1 MVLWFLTTRKSI
13 MKLSIKTLIV
23 LAFLVILLP
32 ALALLSYADYSKASK
47 GLKDNFDF
55 MIAQTAEN
63 ISGAYDL
70 VEVGYQILSLSLEN
84 KMELAFEPFKEAYF
98 EAEGK
103 VENID
108 LSKLKN
114 ELGAEFDLYIIN
126 EQGVIIHT
134 TFEKDLNLDFAKIAP
149 AFNEKLQKIR
159 LESRYQGDR
168 IASETVTG
176 NVRKYA
182 YWGTPD
188 KKYILEIGIKSTDFE
203 LPLKNLDLLQIS
215 NGFENFNPSLQTVLI
230 FNGNGTISN
239 RPDYVIDE
247 VQVERV
253 KRVYE
258 TGVTEQFE
266 DIPENTRT
274 IYAKVDVEDALGTAS
289 QGDKVI
295 ELVFDTSEITAQLS
309 SLANN
314 QLMITSIFALIGG
327 LLSYLLAGTIT
338 RPILQLDDAVQKI
351 SSGDL
356 HSAVPAGAS
365 STEVSTLQSGVQSM
379 QKSIQN
385 RIDEIQTLNQSYERF
400 VPKEFLTLLQKQQI
414 TDVALGDS
422 ASLRMSV
429 LFSDMRDFTSIS
441 ESMSPEQNFAFLN
454 SYLSQV
460 TPSINANGGFI
471 DKYIGD
477 AVMALFPAA
486 PSEAVN
492 SATEMISSLK
502 SWSQNSHYGEH
513 YSLNMGIGIHVGELI
528 LGTIGEA
535 DRMET
540 TVISDT
546 VNVSARLESL
556 CKTYGVNIIVS
567 GAVFHELSDE
577 QKRHARLIDRTIVK
591 GKTLPIDVYEVFSS
605 GTEDEVAMKSRIAPQ
620 FEKLVNFYYDNKV
633 AEAKECCKEILDAA
647 PSDTVIKQ
655 WSTRFS

>member
-1 MVLWFLTTRKSI
+1 MVQWVFPNRKSA

-126 EQGVIIHT
+126 EHGVIIHT
-134 TFEKDLNLDFAKIAP
+134 TFEKDLNLDFSKIAP

-188 KKYILEIGIKSTDFE
+188 KKYILEIGIKSTEFE

-215 NGFENFNPSLQTVLI
+215 SGFENFNPSLKTVLI

-239 RPDYVIDE
+239 RPDYVIDDF
-247 VQVERV
+247 QVERV

-258 TGVTEQFE
+258 TGLTEQFE
-266 DIPENTRT
+266 DVLENTRT

-338 RPILQLDDAVQKI
+338 RPILQLGDAVKKI

-356 HSAVPAGAS
+356 HSAVPEGAS

-385 RIDEIQTLNQSYERF
+385 RINEIQTLNQSYERF

-471 DKYIGD
+471 DKYI
-477 AVMALFPAA
+477 
-486 PSEAVN
+486 
-492 SATEMISSLK
+492 
-502 SWSQNSHYGEH
+502 
-513 YSLNMGIGIHVGELI
+513 
-528 LGTIGEA
+528 
-535 DRMET
+535 
-540 TVISDT
+540 
-546 VNVSARLESL
+546 
-556 CKTYGVNIIVS
+556 
-567 GAVFHELSDE
+567 
-577 QKRHARLIDRTIVK
+577 
-591 GKTLPIDVYEVFSS
+591 
-605 GTEDEVAMKSRIAPQ
+605 
-620 FEKLVNFYYDNKV
+620 
-633 AEAKECCKEILDAA
+633 
-647 PSDTVIKQ
+647 
-655 WSTRFS
+655 

>member
-1 MVLWFLTTRKSI
+1 
-13 MKLSIKTLIV
+13 MKLSIKTIVV
-23 LAFLVILLP
+23 LAFLVILTP

-47 GLKDNFDF
+47 GLKDNFNF

-84 KMELAFEPFKEAYF
+84 KMELAFEPFKKAYF
-98 EAEGK
+98 EANGK

-108 LSKLKN
+108 LSELKK

-134 TFEKDLNLDFAKIAP
+134 TFEKDLNLDFSKIAP
-149 AFNEKLQKIR
+149 EFNEKLQKIR
-159 LESRYQGDR
+159 IESRYQGDR

-203 LPLKNLDLLQIS
+203 LPLKNLDLVQIS
-215 NGFENFNPSLQTVLI
+215 SGFENFNPSLKTVLI
-230 FNGNGTISN
+230 FNGNGKISN
-239 RPDYVIDE
+239 RPDYEIDDF
-247 VQVERV
+247 QIERV

-266 DIPENTRT
+266 NMSENTRT
-274 IYAKVDVEDALGTAS
+274 VYAKIDIEDALGATS
-289 QGDKVI
+289 QGDKII

-309 SLANN
+309 SLAKN
-314 QLMITSIFALIGG
+314 QLIITSIFVLIGG

-338 RPILQLDDAVQKI
+338 RPILQLGDAVKKI

-356 HSAVPAGAS
+356 QSAVPDGAS

-385 RIDEIQTLNQSYERF
+385 RINEIKTLNQSYERF

-422 ASLRMSV
+422 TSLRMSV
-429 LFSDMRDFTSIS
+429 LFSDMRNFTSIS
-441 ESMSPEQNFAFLN
+441 ESMSPEQNFSFLN

-486 PSEAVN
+486 PSEAVK

-502 SWSQNSHYGEH
+502 LWSQNSHYGES
-513 YSLNMGIGIHVGELI
+513 YSLDMGIGIHVGELI

-567 GAVFHELSDE
+567 GAVFRELPDE

-605 GTEDEVAMKSRIAPQ
+605 GTEDEIVMKSKIAPQ
-620 FEKLVNFYYDNKV
+620 FEKLVKFYYDNKV
-633 AEAKECCKEILDAA
+633 LEAQKCCEEILEAA
-647 PSDTVIKQ
+647 PSDTVVKQ
-655 WSTRFS
+655 WSKRFL